1 MSTLIVGSSGKI
13 GRYFVKYLNRKAIF
27 TYNKHIIKK
36 GIKFDILKDDI
47 NKIINKKKIQKII
60 ILSGISSPDDCF
72 KYKEM
77 SRNINIIST
86 KKLISK
92 IIKKRLYFIFFSSE
106 FVYDGSRG
114 NYSES
119 YPAKPIN
126 IYGKQKFLIEKFI
139 NSKTKNCAIFRIGKT
154 YGDEL
159 SDQSFV
165 ASFFNSLIKGK
176 RVFNIAADQKLSP
189 LYVKD
194 LIKII
199 KIFLK
204 KKIRGTYNIGGSE
217 KISRYTSI
225 NNLINKFNSKNRE
238 KIQIYKSL
246 LSNFKFI
253 DNRPLDVTMNIS
265 KLKKVINFKMTDISK
280 VGQKIIKDYNLNEKI
295 FN

>member
-72 KYKEM
+72 QYKEM